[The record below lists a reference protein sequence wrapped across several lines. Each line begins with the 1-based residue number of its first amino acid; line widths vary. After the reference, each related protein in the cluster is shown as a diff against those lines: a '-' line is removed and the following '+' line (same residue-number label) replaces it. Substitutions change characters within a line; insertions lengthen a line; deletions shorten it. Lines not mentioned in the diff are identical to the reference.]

1 MINHPTLIVML
12 TYNDRTVKNAYEI
25 FDECKDSAAEVWG
38 MKEEGLPLEQMKE
51 LYAYMKKCG
60 KTTALEVVAYTE
72 KEGME
77 GMRMAAACGCDIL
90 MGTKFFDSINQ
101 FCKEHHIKYMP
112 FVGDITGRPSILNG
126 TAQDMIREADDYLS
140 KGAYGIDLL
149 GYRYT
154 KDAAALNK
162 TFVAQVGGPVCIAG
176 SVNSFQR
183 LDELKASDPWAFTIG
198 SAFFENRFG
207 GTFGEQINKVC
218 SYMEK

>member
-25 FDECKDSAAEVWG
+25 FEQCKDSAACVWG
-38 MKEEGLPLEQMKE
+38 MKEEALPLEQMKE
-51 LYAYMKKCG
+51 LYAYMKECG

-77 GMRMAAACGCDIL
+77 GMRMAAECGCDIL
-90 MGTKFFDSINQ
+90 MGTRFFDSINR
-101 FCKEHHIKYMP
+101 FCLEYKIKYMP
-112 FVGDITGRPSILNG
+112 FVGEITGRPSVLSG
-126 TAQDMIREADDYLS
+126 TAQDMIQEANTYLS

-154 KDAAALNK
+154 KDAAALNEAI
-162 TFVAQVGGPVCIAG
+162 VSQVKGPVCIAG
-176 SVNSFQR
+176 SVNSYQR
-183 LDELKASDPWAFTIG
+183 LDELKKVAPWAFTIG
-198 SAFFENRFG
+198 SAFFEDKFG
-207 GTFGEQINKVC
+207 GTFSEQIDKVC